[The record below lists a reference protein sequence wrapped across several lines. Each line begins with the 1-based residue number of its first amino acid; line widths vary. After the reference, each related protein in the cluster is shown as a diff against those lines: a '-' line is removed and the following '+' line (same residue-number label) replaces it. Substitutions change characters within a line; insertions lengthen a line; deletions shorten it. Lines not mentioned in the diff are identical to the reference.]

1 MTPNQVRTFAA
12 SIDMSR
18 TDEVTAGL
26 EEFDTLV
33 GDWLVANGN
42 SISVCSVEHRQSVAS
57 QQWLMLSVMVT
68 YWAPVSEQ
76 PEEVADRSSIGG
88 TKCPLTPGA

>member
-1 MTPNQVRTFAA
+1 MTPNQVKTFAA

-18 TDEVTAGL
+18 SDEVNARL

-33 GDWLVANGN
+33 GNWLVENGN
-42 SISVCSVEHRQSVAS
+42 SVSVCSVEHRQSVAS

-76 PEEVADRSSIGG
+76 ASEEEVRS
-88 TKCPLTPGA
+88 

>member
-1 MTPNQVRTFAA
+1 MAPNQVKTFAA

-18 TDEVTAGL
+18 SDEVNARL
-26 EEFDTLV
+26 EEFDALV
-33 GDWLVANGN
+33 GNWLVENGN
-42 SISVCSVEHRQSVAS
+42 SVSVCSVEHRQSVAS

-76 PEEVADRSSIGG
+76 ASEDEARS
-88 TKCPLTPGA
+88 